1 MPIPDHYR
9 TLGVAP
15 QASLQEIK
23 RAYRALAHTYHPD
36 KNPDDRLAAARF
48 LQVKEAYI
56 VLADERR
63 RRLYDEERYFAG
75 LSARKEPQAISS
87 SWILNEARKLQGHMQ
102 RVDSDRMN
110 HGALHD
116 YLLLLLSDAHLAVL
130 RQDDGRSVH
139 KELIQLTLDSIRKL
153 RKDYY
158 AAIIQRLNLVV
169 AEDPELTALLATAY
183 RGRMRAAAH
192 ERYLP
197 LLVILITLILC
208 LCMYLFGRQTL

>member
-1 MPIPDHYR
+1 
-9 TLGVAP
+9 
-15 QASLQEIK
+15 
-23 RAYRALAHTYHPD
+23 
-36 KNPDDRLAAARF
+36 
-48 LQVKEAYI
+48 
-56 VLADERR
+56 
-63 RRLYDEERYFAG
+63 
-75 LSARKEPQAISS
+75 
-87 SWILNEARKLQGHMQ
+87 MQ

-197 LLVILITLILC
+197 LLVILITLIRSLNLYLISRLSLNVFSEVVRYRVYDDTAHPSFEGTLEGIALQAGQYLVERVIQYFICLTLLIYIPPDHTVKQRRIQIIELLLC
-208 LCMYLFGRQTL
+208 APVPGNTFLYQVPGNFRP